1 MNWNDLNK
9 TSIFVTK
16 SLTRKTNEKLYKIK
30 DPKNQSSVR
39 DIELPIIVIEDLNNL
54 KAKQEQIY

>member
-30 DPKNQSSVR
+30 APKNQSSVR